1 MKNLAIKYKMYQ
13 GNLLSNKVNGKVRD
27 IRKNKLD
34 KNLKI
39 EKKNGLLKFASDD
52 NVTKYF
58 M

>member
-1 MKNLAIKYKMYQ
+1 MYQ